1 MTPRPTT
8 VGDLD
13 EASFQSWYGRWHPL
27 DPAGV
32 AALLAGSGVAWW
44 IAGGWAARVG
54 AAPRHHEDI
63 DVAVA
68 LAELPALRAH
78 LESAW
83 HLWEAYDGSL
93 RPLLPGEDLRPG
105 REQLWLRRD
114 SGSAWEVDLLL
125 HAGEVGDAGE
135 WVFKRDSTIRLPWAR
150 ALRTV
155 DGVRYLRPKIALLHK
170 AHLDRPKDRADLAAA
185 VLEPDARAWLITQL
199 QRRGHHTWAAMAAS
213 SAAAS

>member
-8 VGDLD
+8 VRDLD
-13 EASFQSWYGRWHPL
+13 AVSLQSWYGRWCPL

-32 AALLAGSGVAWW
+32 AALLAGSGVSWW

-54 AAPRHHEDI
+54 AAPRPHEDI
-63 DVAVA
+63 DVAVPVA
-68 LAELPALRAH
+68 DLPALRAH

-83 HLWEAYDGSL
+83 HLWEAHDGSL
-93 RPLLPGEDLRPG
+93 RPLLPGQGMLPG

-125 HAGEVGDAGE
+125 HAGETGE
-135 WVFKRDSTIRLPWAR
+135 WVFKRDSTVRLPWAR
-150 ALRTV
+150 ALHTV
-155 DGVRYLRPKIALLHK
+155 DGIRYLRPEIALLHK

-185 VLEPDARAWLITQL
+185 VLEPGARAWLITQL
-199 QRRGHHTWAAMAAS
+199 QRRGHDTWAAMAAS